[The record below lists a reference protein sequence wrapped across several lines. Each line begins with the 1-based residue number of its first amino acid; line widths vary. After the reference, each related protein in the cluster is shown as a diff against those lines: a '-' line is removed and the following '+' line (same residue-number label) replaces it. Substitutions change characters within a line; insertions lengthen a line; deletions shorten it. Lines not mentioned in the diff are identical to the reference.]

1 MSIRCRQRWLQ
12 IDRGNVRNRVYR
24 SYASPAAAI
33 AQAHP
38 GFAASGAQ
46 SYKPTAPEPSQTR
59 VGARSPARGK
69 LDVTVKGKMAIFDV
83 NFLNQVYF
91 GLSTTSGYNKVVTNE
106 QHTINANVTTATNI
120 PLVQDFGVIYY
131 ATGAAFTKV
140 ANVASITANGQYVV
154 NLTSGVYTFNGG
166 DNASVV
172 LLSYTYNVNA
182 GASVVISEQL
192 MGYAPEV
199 QLFLFNNFRNK
210 YLALQLNDV
219 TLGSISIPTKLED
232 FWIADFDGSANAD
245 ASGNL
250 GIWMSDLS

>member
-1 MSIRCRQRWLQ
+1 MVTQFGSGVVFMVPILGNLPTNPSPQKVGILQ
-12 IDRGNVRNRVYR
+12 EATVDFKADLKKLYGQYQVPL
-24 SYASPAAAI
+24 A
-33 AQAHP
+33 
-38 GFAASGAQ
+38 
-46 SYKPTAPEPSQTR
+46 T
-59 VGARSPARGK
+59 ARGK